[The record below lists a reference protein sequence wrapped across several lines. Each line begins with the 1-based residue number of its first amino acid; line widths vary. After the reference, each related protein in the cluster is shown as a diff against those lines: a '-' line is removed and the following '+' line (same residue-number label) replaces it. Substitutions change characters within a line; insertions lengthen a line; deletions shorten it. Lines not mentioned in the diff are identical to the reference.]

1 MAAIRRMAEL
11 VIPSAVLLAMAL
23 AVVLALSA
31 CRLDG
36 RPDNDAGDERVRLYE
51 EQRAATMRRQV
62 PTRVSEVDGIRL
74 YRVRDPDTR
83 RHVYFTSAGSIGVE
97 LAR

>member
-1 MAAIRRMAEL
+1 MAEL

-23 AVVLALSA
+23 ALVLALSA
-31 CRLDG
+31 CRLDTS
-36 RPDNDAGDERVRLYE
+36 PDSEAAADERARLHE
-51 EQRAATMRRQV
+51 EQRAAIMRRQV
-62 PTRVSEVDGIRL
+62 PTRVSEADGIRL

-83 RHVYFTSAGSIGVE
+83 RHVYFTSAGSIGAE

>member
-11 VIPSAVLLAMAL
+11 VIPSAVLLAMAIAL
-23 AVVLALSA
+23 VLALSA

-36 RPDNDAGDERVRLYE
+36 RPDSDADERVRLYE